1 MRQGVDQRVQGLSAP
16 RDSSGTP
23 GGSLPRTLGSLF
35 CSGGLVALVWSVL
48 PHEPDRGDD
57 VVVAMALLALC
68 AGAALIRSG
77 PALPVWLLHT
87 ALAGIQ
93 VVIGIAYVAQGDPG
107 CDLRLFFLWATP
119 YAALHFSVRV
129 ALPHLCWTS
138 AVFLTSLLLMPAETH
153 DSAWA
158 AALLLLATLVATAV
172 LAVTAAAALRR
183 AEAGQRHE
191 ATHDAL
197 TGLANRRRLLDVLRH
212 DRLHRAGRGRR
223 ALVLLDLDG
232 FKAVND
238 RYGHA
243 AGDALLQAVAQR
255 LVALVGADD
264 LVCRLG
270 GDEFALVLHD
280 LAGAEQ
286 ALEVASRI
294 TTAASE
300 VRSPSHP
307 EMFVRASAGVR
318 LLAERD
324 LDPSTVLRDADAAL
338 YASKRERQASP
349 HLWSVGMRHDG
360 AEQQELADDLRR
372 GLLTGQLHLVYQ
384 PVVDIPTLRV
394 HGLEVL
400 ARWRHP
406 VRGDVPP
413 TSSSRAPSAPVP
425 SPS

>member
-23 GGSLPRTLGSLF
+23 SGSLPRTLGSLF

-153 DSAWA
+153 ASAWA

-197 TGLANRRRLLDVLRH
+197 TGLANRRRLLDVLRD
-212 DRLHRAGRGRR
+212 DRLHRADRGRR

-243 AGDALLQAVAQR
+243 Q
-255 LVALVGADD
+255 
-264 LVCRLG
+264 
-270 GDEFALVLHD
+270 GDELPAGAGAAAGVMVGPTTRSAGSAGTSSPLVLHD
-280 LAGAEQ
+280 VDGPEH
-286 ALEVASRI
+286 ASRAGDLADARRCEVRLP
-294 TTAASE
+294 AASRGPGPDQRRGA
-300 VRSPSHP
+300 V
-307 EMFVRASAGVR
+307 
-318 LLAERD
+318 LAEPR

-338 YASKRERQASP
+338 YVSKRE
-349 HLWSVGMRHDG
+349 G
-360 AEQQELADDLRR
+360 RR
-372 GLLTGQLHLVYQ
+372 
-384 PVVDIPTLRV
+384 
-394 HGLEVL
+394 
-400 ARWRHP
+400 
-406 VRGDVPP
+406 VRTCG
-413 TSSSRAPSAPVP
+413 PSACGTTARAAGAG
-425 SPS
+425 

>member
-1 MRQGVDQRVQGLSAP
+1 VS
-16 RDSSGTP
+16 
-23 GGSLPRTLGSLF
+23 
-35 CSGGLVALVWSVL
+35 
-48 PHEPDRGDD
+48 
-57 VVVAMALLALC
+57 
-68 AGAALIRSG
+68 
-77 PALPVWLLHT
+77 
-87 ALAGIQ
+87 
-93 VVIGIAYVAQGDPG
+93 
-107 CDLRLFFLWATP
+107 
-119 YAALHFSVRV
+119 
-129 ALPHLCWTS
+129 WTS

-255 LVALVGADD
+255 LLALVGADD

-300 VRSPSHP
+300 VRSPRPSGDL
-307 EMFVRASAGVR
+307 RAGPARGCACGRAPGS
-318 LLAERD
+318 
-324 LDPSTVLRDADAAL
+324 DPATSCADADAAL
-338 YASKRERQASP
+338 YASKREGQARP
-349 HLWSVGMRHDG
+349 HLWTVGMRHYG
-360 AEQQELADDLRR
+360 ASSRSWPDDLRQA
-372 GLLTGQLHLVYQ
+372 LLTGQLHLVYQ
-384 PVVDIPTLRV
+384 PGRG
-394 HGLEVL
+394 HRHAAG
-400 ARWRHP
+400 ARHRGPCP
-406 VRGDVPP
+406 VAAPRARRRPPP
-413 TSSSRAPSAPVP
+413 TSSSRAPRAPAS